1 MMTSRYERL
10 VMARIDDEPALVLHT
25 RPYRESSVL
34 VDLLTVHHGRVAALL
49 KGGRR
54 RVQIFSTFHASWYGG
69 RELVTLVK
77 PGDLRTHWLT
87 GDAASA
93 GLYVNELIM
102 RLVRERE
109 PVPDLFAVACWMLTE
124 FENGAALRPP
134 LRGFEKLLLQT
145 LGYALSYSHELDSG
159 TVIDP
164 GQWYRL
170 VNVDG
175 FVADTPE
182 RYLPR
187 SADLQQHSG
196 HVQSGYLETAAQL
209 LLRGDVIQ
217 AIADEQFHRAAV
229 NAAARRLFRRCLRPL
244 LGDRPLK
251 SRELLRSST
260 QQPDSPGLSRGQ
272 TS

>member
-1 MMTSRYERL
+1 MTTSHCGRL

-54 RVQIFSTFHASWYGG
+54 RVQIFSTFHACWYGG
-69 RELVTLVK
+69 RELVTLVN

-87 GDAASA
+87 GDAANA
-93 GLYVNELIM
+93 GLYVNELLM

-109 PVPDLFAVACWMLTE
+109 PVPDLFAVACWMLSE

-159 TVIDP
+159 AVIDP
-164 GQWYRL
+164 YQWYRL
-170 VNVDG
+170 VDVDG
-175 FVADTPE
+175 FVADSPE

-187 SADLQQHSG
+187 AVDGRQHSDY
-196 HVQSGYLETAAQL
+196 VRDGYVETTAQL
-209 LLRGDVIQ
+209 LLRGDVIH
-217 AIADEQFHRAAV
+217 AIAQEQFQRPPV

-251 SRELLRSST
+251 SRELLQAAAAR
-260 QQPDSPGLSRGQ
+260 PGINAGSGGQ
-272 TS
+272 L

>member
-1 MMTSRYERL
+1 
-10 VMARIDDEPALVLHT
+10 MARIDDEPALVLHT

-69 RELVTLVK
+69 RELVTLVN

-93 GLYVNELIM
+93 GLYVNELII

-109 PVPDLFAVACWMLTE
+109 PVPDLFAVACWILAE
-124 FENGAALRPP
+124 FENGAALGPA
-134 LRGFEKLLLQT
+134 LRSFEKLLLQT

-159 TVIDP
+159 AMIDP
-164 GQWYRL
+164 CQWYRL

-175 FVADTPE
+175 FVSDTPE
-182 RYLPR
+182 RYL
-187 SADLQQHSG
+187 SHSEDAQQSLPHTG
-196 HVQSGYLETAAQL
+196 SGYLETAAQL
-209 LLRGDVIQ
+209 LVRGDVIQ
-217 AIADEQFHRAAV
+217 AIAQEQFHRAAV
-229 NAAARRLFRRCLRPL
+229 NAAARRLFRRCLQPL

-251 SRELLRSST
+251 SRELLRAPGRRPSLG
-260 QQPDSPGLSRGQ
+260 DVSPGR